1 MASPACRSHH
11 DNAQATATATA
22 KALWRIVGSS
32 IREGRYQVTDE
43 QFRVESVDR
52 ALEYLKSKDAL
63 DKLSKPVEMLWGYA
77 IMIDS
82 LEQDK

>member
-1 MASPACRSHH
+1 
-11 DNAQATATATA
+11 
-22 KALWRIVGSS
+22 
-32 IREGRYQVTDE
+32 VTDE

-63 DKLSKPVEMLWGYA
+63 DKLSEPVEMLWGYA

>member
-1 MASPACRSHH
+1 MLARDCQHETHTNCVERHSSPTFRRVARRSVC
-11 DNAQATATATA
+11 
-22 KALWRIVGSS
+22 K
-32 IREGRYQVTDE
+32 GRYQVTDE

-63 DKLSKPVEMLWGYA
+63 DKLSEPVPMLWGYV
-77 IMIDS
+77 IMLDS

>member
-1 MASPACRSHH
+1 
-11 DNAQATATATA
+11 
-22 KALWRIVGSS
+22 
-32 IREGRYQVTDE
+32 VTDE

>member
-11 DNAQATATATA
+11 DNAQATATA
-22 KALWRIVGSS
+22 KALWRVARRS